1 MQYFYICFY
10 FANTFIYLTYKLFYF
25 LLGSKTADPFT
36 TKQFKD
42 SASPFAVHQSHQ
54 IGSGSS
60 SQYNNGMHYFIIVLH
75 TNLFE

>member
-1 MQYFYICFY
+1 MLTTICR
-10 FANTFIYLTYKLFYF
+10 ANTFIYLTYKLFYF

-60 SQYNNGMHYFIIVLH
+60 SQYNNGMQ
-75 TNLFE
+75 LFYNCVAY